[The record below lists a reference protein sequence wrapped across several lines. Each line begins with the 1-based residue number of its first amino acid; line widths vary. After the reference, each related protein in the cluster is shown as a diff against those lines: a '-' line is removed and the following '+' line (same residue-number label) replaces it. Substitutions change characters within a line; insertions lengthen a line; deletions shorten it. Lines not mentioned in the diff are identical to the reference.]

1 MLVPVGACLGR
12 ALLGFKVNVEEAVTL
27 VVAIGPG
34 ELILQ
39 APQEVATHVD
49 AHLHGLE
56 QPAQVLLDVV
66 DARLV
71 VHKAVLVGI
80 LVAHAVFGDED
91 LLVVGVALLNVDEQI
106 EQALGIDDPVPVGGG
121 DAGLVHMLAD
131 ALDAPA
137 AGALFAR
144 TVVVQVVLAIVS
156 LEEAALVIVD
166 TQVVVVERC
175 LAHNLEI
182 LVQDLDGAARDGSQA
197 VGALEGVGRV
207 VAAEG
212 GVEQELVLQHV
223 LVVGGLDVGGV
234 VLVERVLEL
243 QRLDDADLALKAAV
257 VEGQHGLG
265 VGEHHVVLA
274 LEGLGQMSFDATGEG
289 ALDVGVGGVRP
300 DLVKG
305 EPISHL
311 VGVLLKAEGGKVHK
325 GVDGLA
331 VEEVAL
337 LKEGKRRV
345 KVMQRDKRLNVVLVA
360 LGEEIVVELD
370 ALGVDLAGA
379 VGEDAAPGNG
389 EANAVDAELLAQ
401 LQIDGV
407 LVVEVGG
414 GIGGEAALGLQEV
427 VPGDLALTVGA
438 GFALYLVG
446 SGGAAKDKV
455 LGKLR
460 RRVGDASRVN
470 GHDDPIV

>member
-1 MLVPVGACLGR
+1 M
-12 ALLGFKVNVEEAVTL
+12 
-27 VVAIGPG
+27 
-34 ELILQ
+34 
-39 APQEVATHVD
+39 
-49 AHLHGLE
+49 
-56 QPAQVLLDVV
+56 LLDVV

-71 VHKAVLVGI
+71 VHKTVLVGV

-106 EQALGIDDPVPVGGG
+106 EQALGIDDPVPVGGR
-121 DAGLVHMLAD
+121 DAGFVHVLAN
-131 ALDAPA
+131 ALNAPA

-144 TVVVQVVLAIVS
+144 AVVVQVVLAIVS
-156 LEEAALVIVD
+156 LQEAALVVVNA
-166 TQVVVVERC
+166 QVVVVKRGF
-175 LAHNLEI
+175 AHNLEV
-182 LVQDLDGAARDGSQA
+182 LVQDFDGAARDGGQA

-223 LVVGGLDVGGV
+223 LVVGGFDVGGV
-234 VLVERVLEL
+234 VLVERILKL
-243 QRLDDADLALKAAV
+243 QRLNDANLALKAAV
-257 VEGQHGLG
+257 VEGQHCLG

-274 LEGLGQMSFDATGEG
+274 LEGLGKMRLDATGEG
-289 ALDVGVGGVRP
+289 ALDVGVGGVGP

-305 EPISHL
+305 EPVGHL

-337 LKEGKRRV
+337 LKEGKRRIE
-345 KVMQRDKRLNVVLVA
+345 VMQRDKRLNVVLVA

-370 ALGVDLAGA
+370 ALGVDFAGA
-379 VGEDAAPGNG
+379 VGEDAAPGDG
-389 EANAVDAELLAQ
+389 ETNAVDAELLAQ
-401 LQIDGV
+401 LQVDGV
-407 LVVEVGG
+407 LVVEVRS
-414 GIGGEAALGLQEV
+414 GIGGEAPLGLQKV
-427 VPGDLALTVGA
+427 VPGNLALTVSA
-438 GFALYLVG
+438 GLALYLVG

>member
-1 MLVPVGACLGR
+1 M
-12 ALLGFKVNVEEAVTL
+12 
-27 VVAIGPG
+27 
-34 ELILQ
+34 
-39 APQEVATHVD
+39 
-49 AHLHGLE
+49 
-56 QPAQVLLDVV
+56 LLDVV

-71 VHKAVLVGI
+71 VHKTVLVGV
-80 LVAHAVFGDED
+80 LVAHAVLGDED

-106 EQALGIDDPVPVGGG
+106 EQTLGIDDPVPVGGG
-121 DAGLVHMLAD
+121 DARLVHMLAN

-137 AGALFAR
+137 AGALLAR

-156 LEEAALVIVD
+156 LQETALVVVNA
-166 TQVVVVERC
+166 QVVVVERG
-175 LAHNLEI
+175 LAHNLEV

-223 LVVGGLDVGGV
+223 LVVGGFDVSGV
-234 VLVERVLEL
+234 VLVERILKL
-243 QRLDDADLALKAAV
+243 QRLNDADLALKAAV

-274 LEGLGQMSFDATGEG
+274 LEGLGQMRLDATGEG
-289 ALDVGVGGVRP
+289 ALDVGVGGVGP

-305 EPISHL
+305 EPVGHL

-345 KVMQRDKRLNVVLVA
+345 KVMQRDKRLNVVLMA
-360 LGEEIVVELD
+360 LGEEVVVELH

-379 VGEDAAPGNG
+379 VGEDAAPGDG

-407 LVVEVGG
+407 LVVEVRS
-414 GIGGEAALGLQEV
+414 GIGGEAPLGLQEV
-427 VPGDLALTVGA
+427 VPGDLALTVSA
-438 GFALYLVG
+438 GLALYLVG

-460 RRVGDASRVN
+460 GRVGDASRIN

>member
-1 MLVPVGACLGR
+1 M
-12 ALLGFKVNVEEAVTL
+12 
-27 VVAIGPG
+27 
-34 ELILQ
+34 
-39 APQEVATHVD
+39 
-49 AHLHGLE
+49 
-56 QPAQVLLDVV
+56 LLDVV
-66 DARLV
+66 DARLI
-71 VHKAVLVGI
+71 VHKTVLVGV

-106 EQALGIDDPVPVGGG
+106 EQTLGIDDPVPVGGG
-121 DAGLVHMLAD
+121 DAGLVHMLANT
-131 ALDAPA
+131 LDAPA

-144 TVVVQVVLAIVS
+144 TIVVQVVLAIVS
-156 LEEAALVIVD
+156 LQETALVVVNA
-166 TQVVVVERC
+166 QVVVVERG
-175 LAHNLEI
+175 LAHNLEV
-182 LVQDLDGAARDGSQA
+182 LVQDFDGAARDGSQA

-243 QRLDDADLALKAAV
+243 QRLNDADLALKTAV

-274 LEGLGQMSFDATGEG
+274 LEGLGKMCLDATGEG
-289 ALDVGVGGVRP
+289 ALDVGVGGVGP

-305 EPISHL
+305 EPVGHL

-325 GVDGLA
+325 GIDGLA

-337 LKEGKRRV
+337 LKEGKRRIE
-345 KVMQRDKRLNVVLVA
+345 VMQRDKRLNVVLVA

-370 ALGVDLAGA
+370 ALGVDLADA
-379 VGEDAAPGNG
+379 VGEDAAPGDG

-407 LVVEVGG
+407 LVVEVRS
-414 GIGGEAALGLQEV
+414 GIGGEAPLGLQEV
-427 VPGDLALTVGA
+427 VPGDLALTVSA
-438 GFALYLVG
+438 GLALYLVG

-460 RRVGDASRVN
+460 GRVGDASRVN

>member
-1 MLVPVGACLGR
+1 M
-12 ALLGFKVNVEEAVTL
+12 
-27 VVAIGPG
+27 
-34 ELILQ
+34 
-39 APQEVATHVD
+39 
-49 AHLHGLE
+49 
-56 QPAQVLLDVV
+56 
-66 DARLV
+66 
-71 VHKAVLVGI
+71 
-80 LVAHAVFGDED
+80 
-91 LLVVGVALLNVDEQI
+91 
-106 EQALGIDDPVPVGGG
+106 
-121 DAGLVHMLAD
+121 
-131 ALDAPA
+131 
-137 AGALFAR
+137 
-144 TVVVQVVLAIVS
+144 
-156 LEEAALVIVD
+156 
-166 TQVVVVERC
+166 
-175 LAHNLEI
+175 
-182 LVQDLDGAARDGSQA
+182 
-197 VGALEGVGRV
+197 
-207 VAAEG
+207 
-212 GVEQELVLQHV
+212 

-243 QRLDDADLALKAAV
+243 QRLNDADLALKAAV
-257 VEGQHGLG
+257 VEGQHGPG
-265 VGEHHVVLA
+265 VSEHHVVLA
-274 LEGLGQMSFDATGEG
+274 LEGLGQMSFDAAREG
-289 ALDVGVGGVRP
+289 ALDVGVGGVGP
-300 DLVKG
+300 DFVKG
-305 EPISHL
+305 EPVGYL

-337 LKEGKRRV
+337 LKEGQRRV

-370 ALGVDLAGA
+370 TLGVDLAGA
-379 VGEDAAPGNG
+379 VGEDATPGDG
-389 EANAVDAELLAQ
+389 EADAVDTKLLAQ

-460 RRVGDASRVN
+460 RRVGDASRIN

>member
-1 MLVPVGACLGR
+1 M
-12 ALLGFKVNVEEAVTL
+12 
-27 VVAIGPG
+27 
-34 ELILQ
+34 
-39 APQEVATHVD
+39 
-49 AHLHGLE
+49 
-56 QPAQVLLDVV
+56 LLDVV

-71 VHKAVLVGI
+71 VHKTVLVGV

-106 EQALGIDDPVPVGGG
+106 EQTLGIDDPVPVGGG
-121 DAGLVHMLAD
+121 NAGLVHVLAN

-137 AGALFAR
+137 AGALLAR

-156 LEEAALVIVD
+156 LEEAALVVVNA
-166 TQVVVVERC
+166 QVVVVERG
-175 LAHNLEI
+175 LAHNLEV

-223 LVVGGLDVGGV
+223 LVVGGFDVGGV

-243 QRLDDADLALKAAV
+243 QRLNDADFALKTAV
-257 VEGQHGLG
+257 VEGQYCLG

-274 LEGLGQMSFDATGEG
+274 LEGLGQMRLDATGEG
-289 ALDVGVGGVRP
+289 ALDVGVGGVGP

-305 EPISHL
+305 EPVGHL

-337 LKEGKRRV
+337 LKEGKRRIE
-345 KVMQRDKRLNVVLVA
+345 VMQRDKRLNVVLVA

-370 ALGVDLAGA
+370 ALGVDFAGA
-379 VGEDAAPGNG
+379 VGEDAAPGDG
-389 EANAVDAELLAQ
+389 ETNAVDAELLAQ
-401 LQIDGV
+401 FQVDGV
-407 LVVEVGG
+407 LVVEVRS
-414 GIGGEAALGLQEV
+414 GIGGEAPLGLQEV
-427 VPGDLALTVGA
+427 VPGNLALTVGA
-438 GFALYLVG
+438 GLALYLVG

-460 RRVGDASRVN
+460 RRVGDASGVN

>member
-1 MLVPVGACLGR
+1 M
-12 ALLGFKVNVEEAVTL
+12 
-27 VVAIGPG
+27 
-34 ELILQ
+34 
-39 APQEVATHVD
+39 
-49 AHLHGLE
+49 
-56 QPAQVLLDVV
+56 LLDVV

-71 VHKAVLVGI
+71 VHKTVLVGV
-80 LVAHAVFGDED
+80 LVAHAVLGDED

-106 EQALGIDDPVPVGGG
+106 EQTLGVDDPVPVGGG
-121 DAGLVHMLAD
+121 DAGLVHVLAN

-137 AGALFAR
+137 AGSLLAR
-144 TVVVQVVLAIVS
+144 TVVVQVVLAIIC
-156 LEEAALVIVD
+156 LEEAALVVVNA
-166 TQVVVVERC
+166 QVVVVERGF
-175 LAHNLEI
+175 AHDLEV

-197 VGALEGVGRV
+197 VGALERVGRV

-223 LVVGGLDVGGV
+223 LVVGCLDVGRV
-234 VLVERVLEL
+234 VFVERVLKL

-257 VEGQHGLG
+257 VEGEHCLG

-274 LEGLGQMSFDATGEG
+274 LEGLGQMRLDAAGEG
-289 ALDVGVGGVRP
+289 ALDVGVGGVGP

-305 EPISHL
+305 EPVGHL

-337 LKEGKRRV
+337 LKEGERRIEV
-345 KVMQRDKRLNVVLVA
+345 VQRDERLDVMLVA
-360 LGEEIVVELD
+360 LGEEVVVELH

-379 VGEDAAPGNG
+379 VGEDTAPGDG
-389 EANAVDAELLAQ
+389 EANAIDAELLAQ
-401 LQIDGV
+401 LQIDGI
-407 LVVEVGG
+407 LVVEVGC

-427 VPGDLALTVGA
+427 VPGNLTLTVGA
-438 GFALYLVG
+438 GLAFYLVG
-446 SGGAAKDKV
+446 SGGAAKDKA

-460 RRVGDASRVN
+460 GRVGDAGGVN

>member
-1 MLVPVGACLGR
+1 M
-12 ALLGFKVNVEEAVTL
+12 
-27 VVAIGPG
+27 
-34 ELILQ
+34 
-39 APQEVATHVD
+39 
-49 AHLHGLE
+49 
-56 QPAQVLLDVV
+56 LLDVV

-71 VHKAVLVGI
+71 VHKTVLVGV
-80 LVAHAVFGDED
+80 LVAHAVLGDED
-91 LLVVGVALLNVDEQI
+91 LLVVGVALLNVDEQV

-121 DAGLVHMLAD
+121 NARLVHVLAN

-137 AGALFAR
+137 AGALLAR

-156 LEEAALVIVD
+156 LQKTALVVVNA
-166 TQVVVVERC
+166 QVVVVERC
-175 LAHNLEI
+175 LAHNLEV
-182 LVQDLDGAARDGSQA
+182 LVRDLDGAARDGSQA
-197 VGALEGVGRV
+197 VGALEGVGGIL
-207 VAAEG
+207 AAERR
-212 GVEQELVLQHV
+212 VEQKLVLQHV
-223 LVVGGLDVGGV
+223 LVVGGFDVGGV
-234 VLVERVLEL
+234 VLVERVLKL
-243 QRLDDADLALKAAV
+243 QRLDDADFALKAAV

-274 LEGLGQMSFDATGEG
+274 LEGLGQMRLDATGEG
-289 ALDVGVGGVRP
+289 ALDVGVGGVGP

-305 EPISHL
+305 EPVGHL

-345 KVMQRDKRLNVVLVA
+345 KVMQRDERLNVVLVA

-370 ALGVDLAGA
+370 ALGVNLTGA
-379 VGEDAAPGNG
+379 VGEDAAPGDG

-401 LQIDGV
+401 LQVDGV
-407 LVVEVGG
+407 LVVEVRS
-414 GIGGEAALGLQEV
+414 GIGGEAPLGLQKV
-427 VPGDLALTVGA
+427 VPGNLALTVSA
-438 GFALYLVG
+438 GLALYLVG

-460 RRVGDASRVN
+460 GRVGDASRIN